1 MPTNSLCGKRAIVT
15 GASRGIGARVAVSLA
30 KAGCDV
36 LVNYRSGEEAALAV
50 AEEARAFGVQAEC
63 FRADV
68 SDPDACRAMVD
79 VALSRFGGVDVL
91 VNNAG
96 INGHKPFLETDI
108 AFARRLY
115 EVNCFSAVYMDHLV
129 IPHMAAQRWGRVVT
143 VTSVGG
149 LMGFAGNAE
158 YSGSKAA
165 AHGRAKA
172 IAREMGPYNVTYNV
186 VAPGCTATD
195 MVAAAKPEDVEKTRL
210 ATPLQRLIDPQ
221 EIADAV
227 LYLLSADSVTGQI
240 LSPNA
245 GLYI

>member
-1 MPTNSLCGKRAIVT
+1 MLQGKVALVT
-15 GASRGIGARVAVSLA
+15 GASRGIGASVAVELA
-30 KAGCDV
+30 RAGCHV
-36 LVNYRSGEEAALAV
+36 AVNYNRSRKAAEAV
-50 AEEARAFGVQAEC
+50 VEACAAFGGKAAAFQ
-63 FRADV
+63 ADV
-68 SDPDACRAMVD
+68 SDPEACRAMVD
-79 VALSRFGGVDVL
+79 QTIQAFGTIHIL

-96 INGHKPFLETDI
+96 INGHMPFLETSLE
-108 AFARRLY
+108 FAQRLY
-115 EVNCFSAVYMDHLV
+115 QVNCMSAVYMDHLV
-129 IPHMAAQRWGRVVT
+129 IPYMARQRWGRVVT

-172 IAREMGPYNVTYNV
+172 IAREMGACNVTYNV
-186 VAPGCTATD
+186 VAPGCTRTD
-195 MVAAAKPEDVEKTRL
+195 MVAAANAEEVEKTRL
-210 ATPLQRLIDPQ
+210 AAPLQRLVEPR

-227 LYLLSADSVTGQI
+227 LYLVRADSVTGQI

>member
-1 MPTNSLCGKRAIVT
+1 MLRNKVALVT
-15 GASRGIGARVAVSLA
+15 GASRGIGAAIAVALARAGCRVAVNYHSSPA
-30 KAGCDV
+30 AAEQVAGQIREYGV
-36 LVNYRSGEEAALAV
+36 EALT
-50 AEEARAFGVQAEC
+50 VQ
-63 FRADV
+63 ADV
-68 SDPDACRAMVD
+68 SSPDACRRMVEQV
-79 VALSRFGGVDVL
+79 VAHFGTIHVL

-96 INGHKPFLETDI
+96 MNGHAPFLETTLEL
-108 AFARRLY
+108 AQKLY
-115 EVNCFSAVYMDHLV
+115 AVNCMSAVYMDHLV
-129 IPHMAAQRWGRVVT
+129 IPYMAAQRWGRVVT

-172 IAREMGPYNVTYNV
+172 IAREMGPYHVTYNV

-195 MVAAAKPEDVEKTRL
+195 MVAAADPADVEKTRL
-210 ATPLQRLIDPQ
+210 ATPLRRLIQPQ

-227 LYLLSADSVTGQI
+227 LYLVQAESVTGQI

-245 GLYI
+245 GLYM

>member
-1 MPTNSLCGKRAIVT
+1 MLQNKVALVT
-15 GASRGIGARVAVSLA
+15 GASRGIGASIAVSLA

-36 LVNYRSGEEAALAV
+36 VVNYHCNREAAVRV
-50 AEEARAFGVQAEC
+50 AEEVRRCGREALVMQ
-63 FRADV
+63 ADV
-68 SDPDACRAMVD
+68 SSPDACKAMVEQA
-79 VALSRFGGVDVL
+79 VAHFGTIHIL

-96 INGHKPFLETDI
+96 INGHAPFLETTLE
-108 AFARRLY
+108 FARRLY
-115 EVNCFSAVYMDHLV
+115 DVNCMSVVYMDHLV
-129 IPHMAAQRWGRVVT
+129 IPYMVKQGWGRVVT

-172 IAREMGPYNVTYNV
+172 IAREMGPYHVTYNI
-186 VAPGCTATD
+186 VAPGCTQTD
-195 MVAAAKPEDVEKTRL
+195 MVDAADPEDVERTRL
-210 ATPLQRLIDPQ
+210 STPLQRLIQPQ

-227 LYLLSADSVTGQI
+227 LYLIQADSVTGQI
-240 LSPNA
+240 ISPNA